1 MKQYAVLLL
10 MLGVSVMSWAASARE
25 DALDRLKDA
34 NEVLQQIMNA
44 PDKGIPQE
52 VLDGAKCV
60 AVVPH
65 MLKGGFVFG
74 AQHGKGVATCRT
86 ASGRWSAP
94 AFFTVAGGSWGAQI
108 GAEGVDLVMMIMNQQ
123 GMKNLLSS
131 KFEIGGQASAA
142 AGPVGRHA
150 AAGTDWKMETQILTY
165 SRSKGAF
172 AGITLNGTRINQDDD
187 SMGAIYG
194 KGATQEAAL
203 TGKLKMPPQAR
214 PFIATVSRE
223 KTAAEAKK

>member
-1 MKQYAVLLL
+1 MKKYAVLML
-10 MLGVSVMSWAASARE
+10 MLCLSAMSWAASARE
-25 DALDRLKDA
+25 DAVDRLKDS
-34 NEVLQQIMNA
+34 NDVLQQIMNA

-74 AQHGKGVATCRT
+74 AQHGKGVATCRL
-86 ASGRWSAP
+86 AAGRWSAP
-94 AFFTVAGGSWGAQI
+94 AFFTISGGSWGAQI
-108 GAEGVDLVMMIMNQQ
+108 GAEGVDLVMMIMNEE
-123 GMKNLLSS
+123 GMKQLLSS

-150 AAGTDWKMETQILTY
+150 AAGTDWKLGTQILTY

-172 AGITLNGTRINQDDD
+172 AGITLNGSRIVQDDD
-187 SMGAIYG
+187 SMKAIYG
-194 KGATQEAAL
+194 EGATQQAAL
-203 TGKLKMPPQAR
+203 TGKLKMPPAAR
-214 PFIATVSRE
+214 PFIATVAR
-223 KTAAEAKK
+223 KKAAAEAK